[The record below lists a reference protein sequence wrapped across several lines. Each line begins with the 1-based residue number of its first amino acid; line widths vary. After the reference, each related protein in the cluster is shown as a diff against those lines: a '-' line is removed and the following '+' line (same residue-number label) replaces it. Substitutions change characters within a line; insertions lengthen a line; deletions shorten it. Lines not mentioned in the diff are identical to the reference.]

1 MFLFVPNEDLPI
13 GSSNTNPLTLS
24 TVWKTPNSGAL
35 IALYALT
42 VAAFCA
48 FALLI
53 ASTEFFKVTAWSPNN
68 ISFNAFVLTQSLK
81 KICFKL
87 WSALSIKFNISALSS
102 KLTLTSKPFFIL
114 LLSSW
119 VIFKVANSD
128 LNSVNW
134 FSNIRLRSDLKLSR
148 VIPIWSRAWSKVT
161 SPPLLAISSN
171 CFLTWGVN
179 NNSEL
184 CNLKALAG
192 IGLPSLSIPSIL

>member
-1 MFLFVPNEDLPI
+1 MFVPNEDLPI

-24 TVWKTPNSGAL
+24 TVWLTPNSGAV

-53 ASTEFFKVTAWSPNN
+53 ASTPFFKVTAWSPNN
-68 ISFNAFVLTQSLK
+68 SSFNAFVLTQSLK

-87 WSALSIKFNISALSS
+87 WSASSIRFNISALSS
-102 KLTLTSKPFFIL
+102 KLTTIPNPFFIL
-114 LLSSW
+114 LLISSFK
-119 VIFKVANSD
+119 FKVANSD

-134 FSNIRLRSDLKLSR
+134 FSNKPLSSALNS
-148 VIPIWSRAWSKVT
+148 VLVMLISSRAWSKVI

-171 CFLTWGVN
+171 CVLTWGDN
-179 NNSEL
+179 NNWEL
-184 CNLKALAG
+184 CSLKA
-192 IGLPSLSIPSIL
+192 LPSLSWL